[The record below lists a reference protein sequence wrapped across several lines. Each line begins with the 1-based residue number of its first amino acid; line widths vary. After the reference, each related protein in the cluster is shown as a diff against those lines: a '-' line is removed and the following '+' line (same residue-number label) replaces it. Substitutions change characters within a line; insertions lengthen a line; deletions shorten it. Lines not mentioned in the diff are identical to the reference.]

1 MSNFKK
7 EKGKVIADM
16 QISHDTRVVVHRGTD
31 AGIVKMFSDAI
42 ERAKK
47 QVADETPGK

>member
-1 MSNFKK
+1 MGNFKK

-31 AGIVKMFSDAI
+31 ASIVKMFSDAI
-42 ERAKK
+42 ERVKK
-47 QVADETPGK
+47 QVSNEVSGE